1 MSDTTQST
9 TRAAIVAIAPAVL
22 LAALAAHPLLSGR
35 LPNSQAV
42 AEAVAADTA
51 SWGAVH
57 LATAVASGL
66 LILAFLAIRSHLRDA
81 GEDRY
86 SAFGVPFIVLGGTLF
101 AFLAAMEFAPLAVA
115 ETGGGTA
122 DIAAA
127 QETLTSWF
135 VGTMMAGALTF
146 AVGAFAFAKAVADSE
161 VLNPGLTSLVVVAL
175 IIMALA
181 RFVPFSVV
189 QFYVH
194 GVAAI
199 VALWPLAHRM
209 WRQPELR
216 RAGVQPMT
224 QGTPVAP

>member
-1 MSDTTQST
+1 MSDTTRST
-9 TRAAIVAIAPAVL
+9 TRAAIVVIAPAVL
-22 LAALAAHPLLSGR
+22 LVVLAAHPLLPGR
-35 LPNSQAV
+35 LPNSLAV

-66 LILAFLAIRSHLRDA
+66 LILAFLAIRTHLREA

-86 SAFGVPFIVLGGTLF
+86 SALGVPFIVLGGTLF
-101 AFLAAMEFAPLAVA
+101 AFLAALEFAPLAVA
-115 ETGGGTA
+115 ETGAGTA
-122 DIAAA
+122 GIAAA

-135 VGTMMAGALTF
+135 VGTMATGALTF

-161 VLNPGLTSLVVVAL
+161 VLNPGLTSLVVAAL

-181 RFVPFSVV
+181 RLVPFSIV

-199 VALWPLAHRM
+199 IALWPLAHQM

-216 RAGVQPMT
+216 RAGVQPVT
-224 QGTPVAP
+224 Q